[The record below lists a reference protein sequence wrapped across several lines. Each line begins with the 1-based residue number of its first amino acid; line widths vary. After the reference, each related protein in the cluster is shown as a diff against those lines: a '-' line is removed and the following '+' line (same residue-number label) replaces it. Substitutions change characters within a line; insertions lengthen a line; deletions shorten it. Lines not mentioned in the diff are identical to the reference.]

1 MISSQREITSGLMD
15 QCSRHSG
22 HDIPSAVRS
31 PDHQQGHDLPLGLTQ
46 RPGKTECSP
55 TGGYCHQAFTTTA
68 RHAPLG
74 SAELGV
80 SAGVQGSDA
89 VRIRV
94 LNEQL
99 TGTGLTG
106 QPRS

>member
-1 MISSQREITSGLMD
+1 VGDDWAEA
-15 QCSRHSG
+15 H
-22 HDIPSAVRS
+22 HDR
-31 PDHQQGHDLPLGLTQ
+31 G
-46 RPGKTECSP
+46 
-55 TGGYCHQAFTTTA
+55 
-68 RHAPLG
+68 G
-74 SAELGV
+74 SAELEV

-99 TGTGLTG
+99 TGTGITG

>member
-1 MISSQREITSGLMD
+1 MAVPNPVTGKPGLGVGDRSDLGEIIYP
-15 QCSRHSG
+15 R
-22 HDIPSAVRS
+22 
-31 PDHQQGHDLPLGLTQ
+31 
-46 RPGKTECSP
+46 
-55 TGGYCHQAFTTTA
+55 A
-68 RHAPLG
+68 RQTVGG

-80 SAGVQGSDA
+80 SAEVQGSDA

>member
-1 MISSQREITSGLMD
+1 MGDRSDLGEIIYP
-15 QCSRHSG
+15 R
-22 HDIPSAVRS
+22 
-31 PDHQQGHDLPLGLTQ
+31 
-46 RPGKTECSP
+46 
-55 TGGYCHQAFTTTA
+55 A
-68 RHAPLG
+68 RQTVGG

-80 SAGVQGSDA
+80 SAEVQGSDA